1 MLRGHRCARQWPDG
15 RLPGD
20 CEKKGFPETGTELSE
35 NVTLRACAEM
45 EIFLLLTLP
54 GFPLFNES
62 QMGQLEYAS

>member
-1 MLRGHRCARQWPDG
+1 LR
-15 RLPGD
+15 
-20 CEKKGFPETGTELSE
+20 KKGFPETGTELSE